1 MAGEATV
8 GSSRAFRLD
17 PLTLPVRGF
26 ARPGGTAEAAFV
38 IDREH
43 AIVHWQ
49 GKAGASTAESVPLRQ
64 LSRRGGAHGDDGR
77 HRRDPGASSNC
88 STSDTW
94 LTLPLVVADDPEDV
108 AADWQAWGHALNL
121 PLLVVGQDGSVSGP
135 LAQIGGLVTT
145 IAKPRRRHSFF
156 AGRRP
161 RFLTRR
167 KTGHGRSTEQLAGRE
182 IIARN

>member
-1 MAGEATV
+1 MAGGATV

-17 PLTLPVRGF
+17 PHTLPVRGS

-38 IDREH
+38 IDREN
-43 AIVHWQ
+43 AIVHWR
-49 GKAGASTAESVPLRQ
+49 GIAGASTAETVPLV
-64 LSRRGGAHGDDGR
+64 SYRGVAVRMETMGDNGAIRVLVELLHK
-77 HRRDPGASSNC
+77 
-88 STSDTW
+88 DTW

-108 AADWQAWGHALNL
+108 ADDWQAWGQALNL
-121 PLLVVGQDGSVSGP
+121 PLLIIGQDGSVSGP
-135 LAQIGGLVTT
+135 LTQIGGLVAT

-167 KTGHGRSTEQLAGRE
+167 KTGHSRSTEQLAGRE